1 MNHLDKMGVA
11 SFTYSFCILWDWGKG
26 CMVLGLLSKG
36 LGYEVCGT
44 ERVQSKEL
52 EEGIASYNV

>member
-1 MNHLDKMGVA
+1 
-11 SFTYSFCILWDWGKG
+11 
-26 CMVLGLLSKG
+26 MVLGLLSKG

-44 ERVQSKEL
+44 ERVQGKEL

>member
-1 MNHLDKMGVA
+1 MGVA

-26 CMVLGLLSKG
+26 CMVLGLLSKA

>member
-1 MNHLDKMGVA
+1 
-11 SFTYSFCILWDWGKG
+11 
-26 CMVLGLLSKG
+26 MVLGLLSKG
-36 LGYEVCGT
+36 LGGVWHREGT